1 MSSPGQLR
9 QARASGL
16 TIPFVEHDRRVERD
30 ADRRWAF
37 HDGAVIVESEKPHVA
52 DLLDRV
58 FHIERGRVL
67 PR

>member
-1 MSSPGQLR
+1 MR
-9 QARASGL
+9 
-16 TIPFVEHDRRVERD
+16 T
-30 ADRRWAF
+30 RRWAF
-37 HDGAVIVESEKPHVA
+37 HDGAVIVESENPHVA